1 MLCTASPQQCTGTVC
16 VSLGLRDCECP
27 TDAESCHICCRLTNQ
42 TCASTIR
49 IAAENTGGMRDRLP
63 NSMGRYHQVGFPC
76 SNFTGYCDFFNR
88 CMVVNSDGALNRL
101 ANIFNSEAFLQ
112 AIDWIREMWW
122 AVLLV
127 GLGVLVIMFFIVL
140 ICHLI
145 LPRPEHAKM
154 RAERRKTIRQSR
166 KVQQGRSSAVQANLA
181 KQKGAPGA
189 SFAMKNPSYPH
200 NSHL

>member
-1 MLCTASPQQCTGTVC
+1 MLANG
-16 VSLGLRDCECP
+16 
-27 TDAESCHICCRLTNQ
+27 

-49 IAAENTGGMRDRLP
+49 IAAENTAGMRDRLP

-88 CMVVNSDGALNRL
+88 CMAVNSDGAINQL

-112 AIDWIREMWW
+112 VIDWIREMWW
-122 AVLLV
+122 AVLLI
-127 GLGVLVIMFFIVL
+127 GLGVLVIMFLIVL
-140 ICHLI
+140 ACHLA

-154 RAERRKTIRQSR
+154 RADRRKTIRQSR
-166 KVQQGRSSAVQANLA
+166 KVRQDRHNALKQEGAQGV
-181 KQKGAPGA
+181 

-200 NSHL
+200 N